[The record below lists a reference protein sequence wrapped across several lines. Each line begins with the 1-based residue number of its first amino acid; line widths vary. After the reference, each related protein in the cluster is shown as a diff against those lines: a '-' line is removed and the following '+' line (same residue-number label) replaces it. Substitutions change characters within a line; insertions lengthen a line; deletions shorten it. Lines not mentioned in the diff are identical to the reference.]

1 MWLLLLV
8 NCPGVWICSKGMI
21 YLDMCIFGQNY
32 KTSLVNPKFPM
43 HINETFSLHND
54 LIEIFNLYEV
64 QRYLEEHFMLI
75 TLIQVYEEKLITLAT
90 FKARVDQ
97 VLYPTS
103 NLSIDGKT
111 SLLMNNEPIFPGIIA
126 PKVVVVTK
134 TDIYEEL
141 NSLRHDNFNSPEIQ
155 HCFKRRNKVHHAKL
169 QDCVLKKHELFVHER
184 KIKNF
189 EPINQYLLKNRK
201 DHSMIQNTSCF
212 CKFSHVCYPYHG
224 TFSSK
229 RSESNNCS
237 TNLLGPIKFSNKTIN
252 FDEDEPRKVSPKMT
266 DKSRLGQK
274 CCKCGDSQCTLSSI

>member
-1 MWLLLLV
+1 MNNFSIDMPRKSLKLSIVLHIIEV

-43 HINETFSLHND
+43 HINETFSLHN
-54 LIEIFNLYEV
+54 
-64 QRYLEEHFMLI
+64 
-75 TLIQVYEEKLITLAT
+75 
-90 FKARVDQ
+90 
-97 VLYPTS
+97 
-103 NLSIDGKT
+103 
-111 SLLMNNEPIFPGIIA
+111 GIIA